1 MGLFD
6 VFKSKYS
13 KLKREEVVSAML
25 SLQEQ
30 EQALEDGLTAKQA
43 EITALMNKGKKE
55 TDRTIKLF
63 YAKKINSLKA
73 ERENNVQRAM
83 YLMYNLQLL
92 GKLKDAIDD
101 KNFIANVGKVPLN
114 KLLANQKDLAKFLNQ
129 ALNNKIK
136 SEDIMTS
143 ADEVFADVQA
153 SYEPNEGIYGVNNK
167 DDELLAMFQTDD
179 ALSDETEIAGL
190 DGSAQNKDKEELK

>member
-1 MGLFD
+1 MFKFLKKNKFD
-6 VFKSKYS
+6 
-13 KLKREEVVSAML
+13 KLKREEVVAAML
-25 SLQEQ
+25 QLQEQ
-30 EQALEDGLTAKQA
+30 EQALEEGLISKQG
-43 EITALMNKGKKE
+43 EIDALLEKGKRE
-55 TDRTIKLF
+55 QDRTLKLF
-63 YAKKINSLKA
+63 YAKKINALKA

-101 KNFIANVGKVPLN
+101 KDFIANAGGVPLN
-114 KLLANQKDLAKFLNQ
+114 KLLADQKSLAQFLNK

-153 SYEPNEGIYGVNNK
+153 SYEPNQAIYGVNNK
-167 DDELLAMFQTDD
+167 DDELLAMFETDD
-179 ALSDETEIAGL
+179 AISDSDNAAAF
-190 DGSAQNKDKEELK
+190 DAELKEKEKAGVK